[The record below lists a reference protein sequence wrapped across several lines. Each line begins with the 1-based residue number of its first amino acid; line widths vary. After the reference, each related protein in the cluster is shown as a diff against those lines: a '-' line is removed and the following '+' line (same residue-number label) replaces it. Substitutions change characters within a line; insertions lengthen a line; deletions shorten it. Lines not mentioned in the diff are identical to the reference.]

1 MDWEEDEVEIERQ
14 IRGLLQQATRDFK
27 TMPMKWRW
35 CSLNGIKKE
44 NDKMTIISETGKK
57 MLNFCFNSVMGV
69 GNIYRLR
76 KIRIVSFGEC
86 FL

>member
-27 TMPMKWRW
+27 TMPMKWRC

-44 NDKMTIISETGKK
+44 NDKMTIRSETGKK
-57 MLNFCFNSVMGV
+57 C
-69 GNIYRLR
+69 
-76 KIRIVSFGEC
+76 
-86 FL
+86 